1 MTTPAS
7 ILLVDDQA
15 FVRRTLRSLLAQQKH
30 WVIHEAADGK
40 AAVERARQIKP
51 DIVVMDIVMPGMN
64 GIEAA
69 YELRQVS
76 PETKVLL
83 MSSYYTPEEAVHLS
97 RLFGDGHFVQKS
109 ETGKKLV
116 PAISEILAMKGPVD

>member
-1 MTTPAS
+1 MAIPAS

-15 FVRRTLRSLLAQQKH
+15 YVRRTLRSLLAQQKH

-40 AAVERARQIKP
+40 AAVQRAREIKP

-76 PETKVLL
+76 PESKVLL
-83 MSSYYTPEEAVHLS
+83 MSSYYTPQEALHLS
-97 RLFGDGHFVQKS
+97 RLFGNGRFVPKS

-116 PAISEILAMKGPVD
+116 PAISDMLPPESQAV

>member
-1 MTTPAS
+1 MAIPAS

-15 FVRRTLRSLLAQQKH
+15 YVRRTLRSLLAQQKH
-30 WVIHEAADGK
+30 WVIHEAAGGR

-83 MSSYYTPEEAVHLS
+83 ISSYYTSDEARHLS
-97 RLFGDGHFVQKS
+97 RLFGDGKFVPKS
-109 ETGKKLV
+109 ETGTKLV
-116 PAISEILAMKGPVD
+116 PTINQMLPPESQAV